1 MVLSSP
7 LSTNTTPSDS
17 SSAEGVLQSLYRAV
31 SVPFSPGKGNLDAT
45 LIEEHLPLSSS
56 ETSGMVIPTM
66 TATPTEGSMI
76 DRLRSVQQSDKSVG
90 LMNSSGGLGGEVSDP
105 ATFASLVAGCDSFDD
120 HVLMEDQNNQEYNAF
135 VDTSSI
141 APNLPS
147 QNHTELTSNSMT
159 LRHRLTLRA
168 PSRLRSSTLV
178 PQVERRVKISG
189 SFDVITLLLVKDIG
203 VTICGGVIGASGS
216 HACVDTVIPGKISCA
231 IKSHNVKAKG
241 LLEHHVFI
249 RTPSLR
255 DKHTVYITPC
265 LDVTTL
271 ASEILIPLLAI
282 ERTVEVWS
290 SLFPRFP
297 SLHSSDASELVA
309 AVDMAVE
316 GKYSFQTP
324 SKKQCATGK
333 IS

>member
-1 MVLSSP
+1 MIHFVAFIIVLSSP
-7 LSTNTTPSDS
+7 PSTNTTPSDS

-31 SVPFSPGKGNLDAT
+31 SVPFSPGKGNSDAT
-45 LIEEHLPLSSS
+45 LIEESLPLSSS
-56 ETSGMVIPTM
+56 DTGGMVILTM
-66 TATPTEGSMI
+66 TATPTEGSII

-90 LMNSSGGLGGEVSDP
+90 LMDSSGGLGGEVSDP
-105 ATFASLVAGCDSFDD
+105 ATFASLVAGGDSFDD

-147 QNHTELTSNSMT
+147 QNHTELISNSMT

-216 HACVDTVIPGKISCA
+216 HACVDTVIPGKIS
-231 IKSHNVKAKG
+231 NN
-241 LLEHHVFI
+241 
-249 RTPSLR
+249 
-255 DKHTVYITPC
+255 
-265 LDVTTL
+265 
-271 ASEILIPLLAI
+271 
-282 ERTVEVWS
+282 
-290 SLFPRFP
+290 
-297 SLHSSDASELVA
+297 
-309 AVDMAVE
+309 
-316 GKYSFQTP
+316 
-324 SKKQCATGK
+324 
-333 IS
+333 